1 MKCIIIANGDIKDY
15 AWHKQYIDEGDCII
29 CADGGARHA
38 LSMGKTPD
46 YLLGDFDS
54 LDKGLL
60 LQMENLPQPPRFV
73 RFSTDKDK
81 TDTHLA
87 IELALEMQPDRII
100 LMGATGSRWDHTL
113 ANITMLS
120 LLPQDIPI
128 SLVNENNELFLIT
141 TEAVFEG
148 ESGEEVSF
156 LPLSPIVRGVTTRGL
171 KWPLVDHTIKMGDS
185 LGVSNMILEPRAGVS
200 ISEGKLLVIRSRD

>member
-1 MKCIIIANGDIKDY
+1 MGSYTGKHY
-15 AWHKQYIDEGDCII
+15 
-29 CADGGARHA
+29 HA
-38 LSMGKTPD
+38 FSA
-46 YLLGDFDS
+46 S
-54 LDKGLL
+54 
-60 LQMENLPQPPRFV
+60 PR
-73 RFSTDKDK
+73 
-81 TDTHLA
+81 
-87 IELALEMQPDRII
+87 
-100 LMGATGSRWDHTL
+100 
-113 ANITMLS
+113 N
-120 LLPQDIPI
+120 IPI

-141 TEAVFEG
+141 REAVFEG